1 MQQQHIAYGSNE
13 NGEQHIPFP
22 DMKPAGHQNGE
33 QFRDA
38 VAALKYGNIP
48 QAVHDEHAEN
58 GRRRK
63 FQRAAKDEHTHKH
76 RINTGKARNN
86 GQGMWKCSL

>member
-1 MQQQHIAYGSNE
+1 MQQQHIAYGFSENE
-13 NGEQHIPFP
+13 EQHIPFP
-22 DMKPAGHQNGE
+22 DMKSAGHQNGD

-58 GRRRK
+58 GRRQEIPKSR
-63 FQRAAKDEHTHKH
+63 R
-76 RINTGKARNN
+76 R
-86 GQGMWKCSL
+86 